1 MMKCFLRTNTG
12 RFVYV
17 WLAVMVLLQG
27 CGEDKGA
34 ARRELRDGS
43 VQDSS
48 SMPHDTN
55 PAWLSGLVGFATVN
69 AWGQDGTTGGL
80 GGPTVT
86 VRSPEELMHYIAVD
100 VPMVIQVE
108 GTIVLPTDTYKNGVS
123 AYGMNFVSSHKTII
137 GIGEAPTI
145 KAGGFGLGLY
155 PFDDSVVALPDKAVH
170 NIIIRNLT
178 FDGTDGVDGET
189 DGINV
194 FMFTHHVWI
203 DHCTFKNSVDGSVDI
218 KRGSSFITVSNN
230 LFEEQFQPCMLG
242 HSEGE
247 PALAQDGGNLKVT
260 YHQNWFR
267 RCHTR
272 MPLARFGEVHVLN
285 NYWSDVIDHAIGI
298 GEKASVHS
306 ENNFLDGGNFSY
318 VYSLDGALQDQ
329 GTLGGISHNGSLVT
343 WNPRDYYPYTPLL
356 TDEVKTYVMAN
367 AGAGKLTFL
376 AE

>member
-1 MMKCFLRTNTG
+1 MNSG
-12 RFVYV
+12 RLVYV
-17 WLAVMVLLQG
+17 WLAVMVLLPG
-27 CGEDKGA
+27 CGEDKGV
-34 ARRELRDGS
+34 ARQNLLDGS
-43 VQDSS
+43 VQDINPAS
-48 SMPHDTN
+48 HDTN
-55 PAWLSGLVGFATVN
+55 PTWLLGLVGFATVN

-86 VRSPEELMHYIAVD
+86 VRSAEELMHYIAVD
-100 VPMVIQVE
+100 GPMVIQIE
-108 GTIVLPTDTYKNGVS
+108 GTIVLPTDTYKNGVPG
-123 AYGMNFVSSHKTII
+123 YGMHFVSSHKTII
-137 GIGEAPTI
+137 GIGEVPTI
-145 KAGGFGLGLY
+145 KAGGFGLGNY
-155 PFDDSVVALPDKAVH
+155 PFDDSVVALPENAIQ

-178 FDGTDGVDGET
+178 FDGTDGVTGET

-267 RCHTR
+267 RCYTR

-285 NYWSDVIDHAIGI
+285 NYWSEVVDHAIGI
-298 GEKASVHS
+298 GEKALIHS
-306 ENNFLDGGNFSY
+306 ENNYLDGGNFLY
-318 VYSLDGALQDQ
+318 VYTQDGALQDQ
-329 GTLGGISHNGSLVT
+329 GSLGGMSYNESAIT
-343 WNPRDYYPYTPLL
+343 WNPQAYYTYTPLP

-367 AGAGKLTFL
+367 AGAGKLTFQG
-376 AE
+376 E